1 MGMVSRPVTRR
12 ICQDGWLVSHGPILT
27 PAAASGEI
35 IVQFWPHRVADCVS
49 LEQVEPFSV
58 KHKYDGKYDD
68 LKPELKTCNP
78 GTMKFVTA
86 EDEKQEVKEHS
97 EIIFTYDVTYKVPH
111 NPRFCLPQG
120 NAYFGRP

>member
-1 MGMVSRPVTRR
+1 M
-12 ICQDGWLVSHGPILT
+12 
-27 PAAASGEI
+27 
-35 IVQFWPHRVADCVS
+35 
-49 LEQVEPFSV
+49 

-97 EIIFTYDVTYKVPH
+97 EIIFTYDVTYKV
-111 NPRFCLPQG
+111 RIPQALAAIRHCTHWQILRG
-120 NAYFGRP
+120 GLSCSRAQSVKFGCHDPSTRRCQ